1 LNLIMQKDILF
12 IDAACKS
19 REKFLLGKDKLLR
32 IAEQDSYEEAVSL
45 LKEYGFGKFAEEGA
59 DLYSLIYAEEE
70 ELIAFIKEYAPKG
83 GVKYYFLLPYDFFN
97 AEALFK
103 CKKLGLKEEKML
115 THEGVLTIDEI
126 RKAVDGEKSAIPEI
140 TFAVKEAEEL
150 FKNETLPAG
159 SCVDAVFMR
168 NLYAATLRL
177 VKDPTAKKL
186 VKQEIDFKN
195 LSALFRCETIEEY
208 SAIKL
213 YGGSIAEEAEKAVL
227 SKDKAAIEQAFKN
240 TPMQNFVLKAMNEMG
255 NPLIDYEK
263 EAEGYPVSKLRE
275 TRFFNRGKEPYLL
288 YVSYRKADIK
298 NVRLVLLGIKAGKD
312 KTVIKNKLR
321 ECYY

>member
-1 LNLIMQKDILF
+1 MQKDILF

-45 LKEYGFGKFAEEGA
+45 LKEYGFGKSAEEGA

-70 ELIAFIKEYAPKG
+70 ELIAFIAPKG

-126 RKAVDGEKSAIPEI
+126 RKAVDGEKSVIPEI

-186 VKQEIDFKN
+186 VKKEIDFKN

-227 SKDKAAIEQAFKN
+227 SKDKAVIEQAFKN
-240 TPMQNFVLKAMNEMG
+240 TPMQNFVLKAMSEMG

-298 NVRLVLLGIKAGKD
+298 NVRLVLLGIKTGKD
-312 KTVIKNKLR
+312 KSVIKNKLR

>member
-1 LNLIMQKDILF
+1 MQKDILF

-19 REKFLLGKDKLLR
+19 REKFLLGRDKLLR
-32 IAEQDSYEEAVSL
+32 IAEQDSYEEGISL
-45 LKEYGFGKFAEEGA
+45 LKEYGFGKSAGDCR

-70 ELIAFIKEYAPKG
+70 DLIAFVKEYAPRG

-103 CKKLGLKEEKML
+103 CKKLGLKEDNRL
-115 THEGVLTIDEI
+115 THEGVLTVDEV
-126 RKAVDGEKSAIPEI
+126 RKIVDGQKSEI
-140 TFAVKEAEEL
+140 YEINDAVSEAEKL
-150 FKNETLPAG
+150 FDEETPPTGAM
-159 SCVDAVFMR
+159 VDAVFMR
-168 NLYAATLRL
+168 KLYSATLRL
-177 VKDPTAKKL
+177 VKDSATKKL
-186 VKQEIDFKN
+186 VKKEIDFKN
-195 LSALFRCETIEEY
+195 LSALLRCETLEEY

-213 YGGSIAEEAEKAVL
+213 YGGSISKETEKIVL
-227 SKDKAAIEQAFKN
+227 SKDKAKIEQAFKN
-240 TPMQNFVLKAMNEMG
+240 TELYGIVQKAVNEMG
-255 NPLIDYEK
+255 SPLINYER
-263 EAEGYPVSKLRE
+263 ETDGYPVSKLRE

-321 ECYY
+321 ESYS